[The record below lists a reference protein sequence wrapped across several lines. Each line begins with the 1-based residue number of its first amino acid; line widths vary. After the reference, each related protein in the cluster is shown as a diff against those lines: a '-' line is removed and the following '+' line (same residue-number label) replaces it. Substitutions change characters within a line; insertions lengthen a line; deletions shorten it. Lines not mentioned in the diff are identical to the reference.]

1 MDGRDSAGIEADL
14 PAEPPVMM
22 HIEAGIATLE
32 INRPKTINAL
42 SENVLAGLQ
51 AALDELSG
59 NRSVKAVILRGA
71 GEHFC
76 SGHNI
81 KEMTARRADPDGGL
95 LYYQEL
101 FATCARMMK
110 TIVRLPQPV
119 IAEVHG
125 IATAAGC
132 QLVASCDLAVAAD
145 TARFATS
152 GVNIGLFC
160 STPMV
165 ALTRNIA
172 RKHAMEMLLLGEF
185 IPASRA
191 AEFGLVNRVV
201 PEAELSDAAR
211 EMASI
216 IAGKSPAAIKIG
228 KEAFYAQAEMTLDE
242 AYDYAARVM
251 AENMM
256 GRDAEAGT
264 RAFINKALRPE
275 WTGE

>member
-1 MDGRDSAGIEADL
+1 MDDGQVEKENTG
-14 PAEPPVMM
+14 PPTLME
-22 HIEAGIATLE
+22 IDAGIATITL
-32 INRPKTINAL
+32 NRPRTINAL
-42 SENVLAGLQ
+42 SEEVLAGLQ
-51 AALDELSG
+51 QTLDTVSSD
-59 NRSVKAVILRGA
+59 RSVKAVIVRGA
-71 GEHFC
+71 GNHFC

-81 KEMTARRADPDGGL
+81 KEMTQRRADNDGGRK
-95 LYYQEL
+95 YYQEL

-119 IAEVHG
+119 IAEVRG

-145 TARFATS
+145 TSRFATS

-165 ALTRNIA
+165 ALSRNIA

-185 IPASRA
+185 VPASRA
-191 AEFGLVNRVV
+191 AEIGLVNRIV
-201 PEAELSDAAR
+201 PESELSNAAR
-211 EMASI
+211 EMAAVI
-216 IAGKSPAAIKIG
+216 VGKPPAAIKIG

-242 AYDYAARVM
+242 AYDFAGRVM

-264 RAFINKALRPE
+264 RAFIEKAPSPE